1 MTAPGLTVAAEDAGA
16 GTVALRVGGHLDGAT
31 ARILQEAVDG
41 LDGPRVIFDLGAL
54 DYVSSAGLQVFL
66 IAAKRAA
73 KGGGK
78 AVFCNLP
85 EPVGRVFR
93 VSGFHHILALAATRD
108 DALALL

>member
-1 MTAPGLTVAAEDAGA
+1 MSTATLTVAAEQAGQA
-16 GTVALRVGGHLDGAT
+16 ACLAVSGHLDGAT
-31 ARILQEAVDG
+31 ARILQEAVDQ
-41 LDGPRVIFDLGAL
+41 LDGPRVVFDLGAL

-85 EPVGRVFR
+85 EPVSRVFQ
-93 VSGFHHILALAATRD
+93 VSGFHHILTLADSRES
-108 DALALL
+108 ALALF